1 MTDLLKWRDE
11 FPILSTCTH
20 LISHSLG
27 AMPRKTFDRMHE
39 YAETWNTRGIRAW
52 EEGWWDLPVTTGDL
66 LAPILGVSPG
76 SVVMHQNVSV
86 AVAVVLSCFD
96 LAGPR
101 NRIVYTDMNFP
112 SVMYV
117 NEAARRNGAD
127 VVMVESDDGIGVDL
141 EKVLAAID
149 ERTLLVPVSHVL
161 FRSGYVQDAEA
172 IIRRA
177 HEVGAHVVLDFYQS
191 AGTVPI
197 RGEEWNVDFLVG
209 GSVKWLCGGPGAG
222 YLHVREDLRRTLE
235 PKITGWMAHAAPFE
249 FEIGPQRYADDV
261 RRFLH
266 GSPAV
271 PALYAARSGYE
282 IVAAIGVDA
291 IRANSKRQTARM
303 IDLARDLD
311 LTVRSP
317 DDPER
322 RGGTVVIDTEHG
334 KAVVRELNRREILCD
349 YRPGAGIR
357 LSAHFYNTDEELD
370 RTVREIREIVD
381 TKAYEEH
388 LGAKTTY

>member
-11 FPILSTCTH
+11 FPILETCTH

-27 AMPRKTFDRMHE
+27 AMPKRTFERMHE
-39 YAETWNTRGIRAW
+39 YADTWNTRGIRAW

-66 LAPILGVSPG
+66 LAPILGVPPG

-96 LAGPR
+96 FDGPR
-101 NRIVYTDMNFP
+101 NKIVYTDMNFP

-117 NEAARRNGAD
+117 NEAQARRGAE
-127 VVMVESDDGIGVDL
+127 VVMVKSTDGIGVDL
-141 EKVLAAID
+141 EAVLAAID
-149 ERTLLVPVSHVL
+149 ERTALVPVSHVL
-161 FRSGYVQDAEA
+161 FRSGFVQDAEA

-177 HEVGAHVVLDFYQS
+177 HEVGAMVVLDCYQS

-197 RGEEWNVDFLVG
+197 RGEEWNVDFIVG

-222 YLHVREDLRRTLE
+222 YLYVRPDHCRTLE

-282 IVAAIGVDA
+282 IVSEIGVDV
-291 IRANSKRQTARM
+291 IRENSMRQTVRM
-303 IDLARDLD
+303 IELANDLA

-317 DDPER
+317 EDPAR
-322 RGGTVVIDTEHG
+322 RGGTVVLEVEHG
-334 KAVVRELNRREILCD
+334 KAVVRELNTRGILCD

-357 LSAHFYNTDEELD
+357 LSAHFYNTDDELD
-370 RTVREIREIVD
+370 HTIRAIREIVD
-381 TKAYEEH
+381 TKAYAPH
-388 LGAKTTY
+388 VDAKTTY

>member
-96 LAGPR
+96 LTGPR

-117 NEAARRNGAD
+117 NEAARRNGAE
-127 VVMVESDDGIGVDL
+127 VVMVGSDDGIGVEL

-149 ERTLLVPVSHVL
+149 ERTLLVPISHVL

-177 HEVGAHVVLDFYQS
+177 HEVGAHVVLDCYQS

-222 YLHVREDLRRTLE
+222 YLYVREDLRRTLE

-357 LSAHFYNTDEELD
+357 LSAHYYNTDEELD
-370 RTVREIREIVD
+370 RTVREIRDIVD
-381 TKAYEEH
+381 TKAYEAH